1 MALATTEPLTKT
13 RQEDVMD
20 LVITL
25 IGNAAVHPK
34 FREIFL
40 RDPIGT
46 ADKYGFR
53 LTKGDFEIMTTVFAN
68 LKEEERE
75 RMERAFRDL
84 EEELYNKLR
93 PACMK
98 PCKWSLEPPPGLRE
112 KMTEGDEEIAKQ
124 ADKRLRAAS

>member
-1 MALATTEPLTKT
+1 
-13 RQEDVMD
+13 MD

-40 RDPIGT
+40 NDPIGT

-68 LKEEERE
+68 LKEEEKE
-75 RMERAFRDL
+75 RMERAFKGL
-84 EEELYNKLR
+84 EEELYEKLK
-93 PACMK
+93 PTCAK
-98 PCKWSLEPPPGLRE
+98 PCKWSLEPPLLLRE
-112 KMTEGDEEIAKQ
+112 EMAEGDEEMRKHGC
-124 ADKRLRAAS
+124 LRPAS